1 MLPQN
6 YGLPE
11 SLTKLIDTSVQ
22 NFEDQWGLMKNFAK
36 QNGWLEKYR
45 KEVTDL
51 VKKAYL
57 EGQNVKASD
66 QPGN

>member
-22 NFEDQWGLMKNFAK
+22 NFEDQWGLMKSFAK
-36 QNGWLEKYR
+36 QNGWLTKYR
-45 KEVTDL
+45 TEITRIVRE
-51 VKKAYL
+51 AYQQ
-57 EGQNVKASD
+57 GQDSH
-66 QPGN
+66 QQ